1 MATATHQTARTTT
14 RDRAAASP
22 NALMARLNAWRS
34 KRREIARI
42 EFELRT
48 YTERNLADL
57 GLTAYDIP
65 AVARGQYRR

>member
-1 MATATHQTARTTT
+1 MATTTHQTARTT
-14 RDRAAASP
+14 RDSVAASP
-22 NALMARLNAWRS
+22 NALMARLNAWRG

-42 EFELRT
+42 EFELGT

-57 GLTAYDIP
+57 GLTSSDIP

>member
-1 MATATHQTARTTT
+1 MATTTHQTARTT
-14 RDRAAASP
+14 RDSTAASP

-42 EFELRT
+42 EFELGT

-57 GLTAYDIP
+57 GLTSNDIP